1 MEISRFKPKV
11 DEFCYYSLSR
21 AEQDSTTSLTKL
33 NVSLTPL
40 QTNYLAKEEKKSVI
54 GVRVNFSFPISECV
68 LRGSLS
74 QVNTVYNRSIKQAND
89 LTEVEIDEMISP
101 LFSMIQRLTYDVTEI
116 ALDQPGKTIDF
127 EQISREAT

>member
-21 AEQDSTTSLTKL
+21 AEQDSTTGLTKL

-127 EQISREAT
+127 EQISKEAT